1 MGDLD
6 TEFEDKVIKS
16 TKRKAQQTK
25 YHGNE
30 IQKSKNQFNLVEEV
44 MTVVENNND

>member
-6 TEFEDKVIKS
+6 TVFEDKVIKS

-25 YHGNE
+25 YQGNE